1 MSQITVVL
9 ALASPLLHARL
20 RAELALDP
28 GIRVLHDTGN
38 AVRAIEETAL
48 LRPDVLMVDRDMIVD
63 TALADARLRIE
74 PMPAVVLVTVYREG
88 IPTRHVL
95 PIAGILPYDTKPG
108 NLAVKLGDILRR
120 AVQPAPIEVAAPA
133 PVRSE
138 LQHRFT
144 EGTPQE
150 IAAPKSEPVKESGE
164 VLLYI
169 KQPEPSKTSHLA
181 KAGFLRSVFGAGGS
195 SGREGRA
202 KSGRL

>member
-48 LRPDVLMVDRDMIVD
+48 LQPDVLMVDRDMIVD
-63 TALADARLRIE
+63 PALADARLRIE
-74 PMPAVVLVTVYREG
+74 PMPAVVLVTVYKEG
-88 IPTRHVL
+88 IPTRHAL
-95 PIAGILPYDTKPG
+95 PIAGIMPFDTKPG
-108 NLAVKLGDILRR
+108 DLAQKLGDILRR
-120 AVQPAPIEVAAPA
+120 VRQSVPIEAPPPA

-150 IAAPKSEPVKESGE
+150 VVAPKSEPVKDVGE
-164 VLLYI
+164 ELSYNE
-169 KQPEPSKTSHLA
+169 QPEPSKTSQLA
-181 KAGFLRSVFGAGGS
+181 KTGFLRSVFGAGGN
-195 SGREGRA
+195 SGKEGRA

>member
-38 AVRAIEETAL
+38 VVRAIEETAL

-63 TALADARLRIE
+63 TALANARLRIE

-88 IPTRHVL
+88 IPVRHVL
-95 PIAGILPYDTKPG
+95 PIAGILPFDTKPG
-108 NLAVKLGDILRR
+108 NIAVKLGDILRR
-120 AVQPAPIEVAAPA
+120 AQQPAPIEAPAPA

-144 EGTPQE
+144 VGTPQE
-150 IAAPKSEPVKESGE
+150 VIAPKIEPVKDAGA
-164 VLLYI
+164 VLLYT

-181 KAGFLRSVFGAGGS
+181 KTGFLRSVFGAGGS

>member
-48 LRPDVLMVDRDMIVD
+48 QQPDVLMVDRDMIVD
-63 TALADARLRIE
+63 STLAEAKLRIK

-88 IPTRHVL
+88 IPTRHAL
-95 PIAGILPYDTKPG
+95 PIAGLLPFDTKPG
-108 NLAVKLGDILRR
+108 NLAIRLGDILRR
-120 AVQPAPIEVAAPA
+120 ALQPAPIEAPA
-133 PVRSE
+133 LPPVRPE

-144 EGTPQE
+144 QGTPLE
-150 IAAPKSEPVKESGE
+150 AVAPKSEPVKYADEPLS
-164 VLLYI
+164 YS
-169 KQPEPSKTSHLA
+169 KQPEPSKASHLA
-181 KAGFLRSVFGAGGS
+181 KTGFLRSVFGAGGS
-195 SGREGRA
+195 SGKEGRA